1 MRRVLLFLL
10 LGVALTAA
18 ALVLIPALRD
28 RWRPWGP
35 SWVQGIDVSHHQG
48 AIDWPTVADDGV
60 RFAWIKATE
69 GGDWVDARF
78 AENWAAA
85 GEVGIPRGAYHFFT
99 FCRPGADQ
107 AANFLATVRVTEGE
121 LPPAVDLEY
130 GGNCS
135 ERPDTASL
143 GVELEVFMDTVEAA
157 SGRRPVIYATGELVR
172 DHIALLVGE
181 TLWIRAIH
189 HPMGMEA
196 PLPAAVWQYSNI
208 GRVDGIEGRVDR
220 NACRVGDCPW

>member
-1 MRRVLLFLL
+1 MRRVVVITLLSLL
-10 LGVALTAA
+10 LLAA

-35 SWVQGIDVSHHQG
+35 AWVQGIDVSHHQG
-48 AIDWPTVADDGV
+48 VIDWPAVANDGV

-78 AENWAAA
+78 AENWRGAAEA
-85 GEVGIPRGAYHFFT
+85 GIPRGAYHFFT
-99 FCRPGADQ
+99 FCRPGAEQ
-107 AANFLATVRVTEGE
+107 AANFLATVPVADAE
-121 LPPAVDLEY
+121 LPPVVDLEY
-130 GGNCS
+130 GGNCAQ
-135 ERPDTASL
+135 RPDSASL
-143 GVELEVFMDTVEAA
+143 ELELEAFMTVVEAA
-157 SGRRPVIYATGELVR
+157 AGQRPMIYATGELVR
-172 DHIALLVGE
+172 DHIGLLVGE
-181 TLWIRAIH
+181 RLWVRAIH
-189 HPMGMEA
+189 HPLGMEA